1 MRILLFLLLISCEL
15 FGQQELF
22 HAQNKGLL
30 LDEYPNA
37 AAAYS
42 LRRVNSRYTGALIRV
57 RRDSTGQAEQDI
69 GSIGEALDTVAL
81 KAFIRNNSGY
91 VTTWYDQSGNARNAT
106 QTTAA
111 NQPRIVNAG
120 VVDKLNGKPAMYFDG
135 SNDFLGTATVTNWT
149 FLHYSTAYTNFTVAR
164 AGIVTDPEAAY
175 ILWGTCISNFNIG
188 ASLSHDTR
196 NTIPSNNALRHGMR
210 NGSGTAVS
218 DNKQNDNSTSAN
230 TQFLATVIGKP
241 LNATA
246 AERSAI
252 GTNANALQKNNT
264 LITQN
269 AINANALH
277 PLRFGT
283 SEISG
288 ANSFFLLGNIQ
299 ESIFYQTDQTAN
311 LPVFRNNINSYYA
324 IY

>member
-1 MRILLFLLLISCEL
+1 MKYIIILLLLSLSAA
-15 FGQQELF
+15 GQQEFF

-42 LRRVNSRYTGALIRV
+42 LRRVNSRYTGPLIRV

-81 KAFIRNNSGY
+81 KAFVRNNSGF

-111 NQPRIVNAG
+111 AQPRIVSAG
-120 VVDKLNGKPAMYFDG
+120 VVDYLNGKPTMFFDG
-135 SNDFLGTATVTNWT
+135 SNDFLGTATASNWT
-149 FLHYSTAYTNFTVAR
+149 FLHYTLTASTNFTVAR
-164 AGIVTDPEAAY
+164 AGVVTDPEAVY
-175 ILWGTCISNFNIG
+175 CIWGTAGSGFYNG
-188 ASLSHDTR
+188 AFLNHDTR
-196 NTIPSNNALRHGMR
+196 SSISLDRVLRNSVF
-210 NGSGTAVS
+210 NGSGTPIAFNIQS
-218 DNKQNDNSTSAN
+218 AGSTPAN
-230 TQFLATVIGKP
+230 TQILGTLVIKP
-241 LNATA
+241 TNVTN

-252 GTNANALQKNNT
+252 STNGAAFQKNNT
-264 LITQN
+264 NSGT
-269 AINANALH
+269 ANNIAPRH

-283 SEISG
+283 SEVG
-288 ANSFFLLGNIQ
+288 DVNTFFLLGNIQ
-299 ESIFYQTDQTAN
+299 ESIFYASDQTTN
-311 LPVFRNNINSYYA
+311 RTQIEQNINSYYA